1 MFVCVRVRVCLCV
14 NLRAQLPNSL
24 ARPPN
29 LRVVNL
35 RELGLKLL
43 AVVGS
48 TVERQRS
55 VLSAHNIVET
65 YGRLVVMEGNARG

>member
-1 MFVCVRVRVCLCV
+1 MTERETACVCLCV
-14 NLRAQLPNSL
+14 ILRAQLPNRL
-24 ARPPN
+24 ARPPD

-35 RELGLKLL
+35 CELSLQLL